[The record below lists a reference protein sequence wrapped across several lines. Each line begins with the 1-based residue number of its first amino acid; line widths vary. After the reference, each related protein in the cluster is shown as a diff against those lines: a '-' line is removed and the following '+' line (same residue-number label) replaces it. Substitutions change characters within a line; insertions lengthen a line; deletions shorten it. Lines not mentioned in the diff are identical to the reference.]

1 MKTNKYTYL
10 AVAGLALA
18 TIAAYATGAV
28 SVKTF
33 RTTGYFIGITQ
44 GTNPVTGDPQYDR
57 VDLAGHNLVNLAM
70 GRGVTDNRTNQVMA
84 MTFACDLSSA
94 SLVVYDTRTSN
105 ILATIAAS
113 TTIDSVKQQ
122 DTNQKGPNRA
132 HFVAVLQ
139 VAANGNPT
147 NGLLSGYFTV
157 AGRLHLNPNT
167 GCPEPV
173 PVFLDRDPLDK
184 LDDDIELASQ
194 DDPDSVPLTVRTGL
208 AHLIGVVDLVADG
221 SASTVLVPYGG
232 LSIRRE
238 LPVDLPVPASN

>member
-1 MKTNKYTYL
+1 MFL
-10 AVAGLALA
+10 GLASLA
-18 TIAAYATGAV
+18 AAAIAAYATG
-28 SVKTF
+28 SVGFKTF
-33 RTTGYFIGITQ
+33 RTTAYFIGITQ

-57 VDLAGHNLVNLAM
+57 VNLAGHNLVNLAM
-70 GRGVTDNRTNQVMA
+70 GRDVTDNRANQVLA

-94 SLVVYDTRTSN
+94 SLVVYDTHTSN
-105 ILATIAAS
+105 TVATIAVS
-113 TTIDSVKQQ
+113 TTINSVKQQ

-139 VAANGNPT
+139 IGQNGNPT
-147 NGLLSGYFTV
+147 NGLLGGYFTV
-157 AGRLHLNPNT
+157 AGRLHLNPQT

-173 PVFLDRDPLDK
+173 PVFLDRDPLDR

-194 DDPDSVPLTVRTGL
+194 DDPDPVPLTVRTGL

-221 SASTVLVPYGG
+221 SVNTVLVPYGG

-238 LPVDLPVPASN
+238 LPVVLPASD